1 MRYKK
6 LTCERARNIC
16 IVETLAKFG
25 HFPSRTTE
33 KEAWFL
39 SPLRSETQASFKVS
53 LTLNR
58 WYDFGIGEGGNV
70 IDLVCRLSNCSV
82 SEALQFLSDE
92 LPVFSYQGPIS
103 NASANDSGNTITKV
117 KPITKSYLKKYLRSR
132 GISLQVARIFCKEVW
147 YECKGNSYYSIGLR
161 NKEGGWEL
169 RSLYFK
175 TSSSPKSYTY
185 LKKEKDNLIV
195 CEGMFDL
202 LSIAEVYPEELNS
215 SDIIVLNSL
224 SFLSQITS
232 CFKNY
237 KSVDLYLDNDH
248 SGKKNTTELLRYYP
262 NLKDQSYR
270 YKNYKDLNEKLAC
283 RQWISSGHKSF

>member
-1 MRYKK
+1 MRQPK
-6 LTCERARNIC
+6 LTCERARNIG
-16 IVETLAKFG
+16 IVETLAKLG
-25 HFPSRTTE
+25 HFPSRKTE

-53 LTLNR
+53 LKLNR
-58 WYDFGIGEGGNV
+58 WYDFGIGEGGNI
-70 IDLVCRLSNCSV
+70 IDLVCLLSNCNV

-92 LPVFSYQGPIS
+92 LPLFSFQGPIKDTS
-103 NASANDSGNTITKV
+103 EMESGNTITKV

-132 GISLQVARIFCKEVW
+132 GISLQVARNFCKKVW
-147 YECKGNSYYSIGLR
+147 YECKGNSYYAIGLQ

-185 LKKEKDNLIV
+185 LQYGKDTLMV

-202 LSIAEVYPEELNS
+202 LSIAELYPEELKN

-224 SFLSQITS
+224 SFLAQITPK
-232 CFKNY
+232 FKNY
-237 KSVDLYLDNDH
+237 KSIDLYLDNDS
-248 SGKKNTTELLRYYP
+248 SGKKNTTELLRYYQ
-262 NLKDQSYR
+262 NIKDQSHR
-270 YKNYKDLNEKLAC
+270 YKNHKDINKKLAC
-283 RQWISSGHKSF
+283 GHSISTG